1 MRHDLSGKLINAPIK
16 GRQGIYGVLQI
27 KVPFDYVF
35 SGTQRN
41 FISMLANT
49 AGSALENASLYD
61 QSHRLN
67 EDLQLVNETS
77 RKLNSNMHFGE
88 MIAFLKQ
95 QLNKAFQPTEIAF
108 VFYNEGKD
116 YDVSQMSTDYFRT
129 ASGESCIDFVSKY
142 LMQGK
147 ELAVRCEFQ

>member
-1 MRHDLSGKLINAPIK
+1 M
-16 GRQGIYGVLQI
+16 LQI

-41 FISMLANT
+41 FIRMLANT

-108 VFYNEGKD
+108 VFYNERD
-116 YDVSQMSTDYFRT
+116 AYDISQMSTDFFRT
-129 ASGESCIDFVSKY
+129 ESGRKYIEFASKY
-142 LMQGK
+142 LKKGK
-147 ELAVRCEFQ
+147 KRCSMRISVAR